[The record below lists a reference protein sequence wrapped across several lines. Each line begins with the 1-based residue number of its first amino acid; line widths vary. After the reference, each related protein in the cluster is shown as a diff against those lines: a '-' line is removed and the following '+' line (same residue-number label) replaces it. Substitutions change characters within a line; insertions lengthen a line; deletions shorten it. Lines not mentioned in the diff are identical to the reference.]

1 MNPAMTQSHWTALC
15 GWMALEAA
23 IVVVAAVLMCVAL
36 RRPTLQRAVW
46 QAAALGLIG
55 LFLAEVTGYYI
66 DPVAPRTA
74 AMVPNAQ
81 SRTEP
86 ISSRG
91 EKPPSASR
99 TVFPTEGLVVSEPMA
114 PLGAESRTREWETT
128 SNALPEQKPE
138 PPWWPFQ
145 TWLVGCLLVVVWRV
159 AASMAL
165 GQTQRR
171 FAPITNGELL
181 QRLEQMRVACSV
193 SQRVRYYTDESMRSP
208 MVYGARRPTL
218 VLPFDFAERFT
229 PAQQSAMLA
238 HEFAHLE
245 GRDALWRWVADAA
258 LALWWWHPG
267 AWWARRQLRTTTELA
282 ADHASASVANGPAAL
297 AESLVILGRQM
308 THPSGNR
315 GFGVVGGG
323 FHSDLARRVTC
334 LLAMEAVSPSRPESR
349 WIRRGGSLL
358 MILIAT
364 TVILGP
370 WPWVSARAQRPTPS
384 RALPGASADPTT
396 DRGSLPAGHANS
408 ENQDKRAGPD
418 LAGSVGLRLDGKT
431 LVDWQPDEEVFD
443 GLSLRPRS
451 YVSHRIYAGLRSSTH
466 ESSLPGDSNALIAD
480 ARLFIGNGAL
490 AEAYELLALLLEK
503 DPQHTGAQKLKRR
516 LEMVR
521 SDSADPIGAG
531 RSKEQLR
538 QQMET
543 IILPRF
549 EAIGMEPLGF
559 GLRRL
564 LGAAV
569 LSDASDELLKG
580 LHLSTLATINGNHR
594 ISPQRILMRLWHG
607 EKQPIAFVAALN
619 QMLREATPRKLRYQL
634 TGDGVVL
641 DFFQEHPPWDFR
653 TAGVILGSE
662 FGVPAFS
669 DEPRPEQPTLEP
681 VFDANWKPSRAH
693 IESKRSSLW
702 NGGAHKPNEELNNP
716 KESLDYVRALVKR
729 ERLGWAEP
737 SQLEANANHLDMI
750 QFYLDGV
757 LRLYPD
763 HEEAKKIQSEL
774 NALRNSGREEG
785 SNPPTA
791 PRTPLQA
798 PGANIIGED
807 AKRPELY
814 TRRFKVN
821 PAVFEEGLEPV
832 GGLADLQVRVR
843 NFLVACGIDI
853 PVSSLTASESNPS
866 SYDSHRLQDQQ
877 LLFYN
882 NRTGILF
889 ARLSLKDLDTLAQ
902 ALGALEVSSGADSKT
917 EPLAPSTPESRI
929 RRALEEAAF
938 PAQRK
943 KQPDPVPPKEVRS
956 VRLKVEIAN
965 IPEHRS
971 EALGLDWLY
980 GDASAPISEVE
991 SGQPVG
997 NLPGATSPNAA
1008 NFRVDRSS
1016 ERGRVVEL
1024 SQGQWIA
1031 FHEKLK
1037 LVGNGTLIQ
1046 APEVVVQEGRKGR
1059 VAIENSMTMVTG
1071 TQTLAPGKHAPQTES
1086 LMLGPSID
1094 LKAHWID
1101 NQWQIEMDA
1110 RVVEFLGYDDPGKPS
1125 AGEPLRPLPRLR
1137 VREVQGTGKVADG
1150 HCLLFRGPM
1159 MEIRERKR
1167 EGRLFKKAV
1176 EVVKR
1181 ERLLILV
1188 TPVY

>member
-1 MNPAMTQSHWTALC
+1 MESKS
-15 GWMALEAA
+15 E
-23 IVVVAAVLMCVAL
+23 
-36 RRPTLQRAVW
+36 
-46 QAAALGLIG
+46 
-55 LFLAEVTGYYI
+55 
-66 DPVAPRTA
+66 
-74 AMVPNAQ
+74 
-81 SRTEP
+81 TE
-86 ISSRG
+86 
-91 EKPPSASR
+91 
-99 TVFPTEGLVVSEPMA
+99 
-114 PLGAESRTREWETT
+114 
-128 SNALPEQKPE
+128 
-138 PPWWPFQ
+138 
-145 TWLVGCLLVVVWRV
+145 
-159 AASMAL
+159 
-165 GQTQRR
+165 
-171 FAPITNGELL
+171 
-181 QRLEQMRVACSV
+181 
-193 SQRVRYYTDESMRSP
+193 
-208 MVYGARRPTL
+208 
-218 VLPFDFAERFT
+218 
-229 PAQQSAMLA
+229 
-238 HEFAHLE
+238 
-245 GRDALWRWVADAA
+245 
-258 LALWWWHPG
+258 
-267 AWWARRQLRTTTELA
+267 
-282 ADHASASVANGPAAL
+282 
-297 AESLVILGRQM
+297 
-308 THPSGNR
+308 
-315 GFGVVGGG
+315 
-323 FHSDLARRVTC
+323 
-334 LLAMEAVSPSRPESR
+334 
-349 WIRRGGSLL
+349 
-358 MILIAT
+358 
-364 TVILGP
+364 
-370 WPWVSARAQRPTPS
+370 
-384 RALPGASADPTT
+384 
-396 DRGSLPAGHANS
+396 
-408 ENQDKRAGPD
+408 
-418 LAGSVGLRLDGKT
+418 
-431 LVDWQPDEEVFD
+431 D
-443 GLSLRPRS
+443 GLSLRPSASALRAPT
-451 YVSHRIYAGLRSSTH
+451 YVQLRAD
-466 ESSLPGDSNALIAD
+466 ESSLPDNSGALIAD
-480 ARLFIGNGAL
+480 ARLFIGIGAL
-490 AEAYELLALLLEK
+490 AEAYELLGLLLEK
-503 DPQHTGAQKLKRR
+503 DPQHIGAQKLKRR

-549 EAIGMEPLGF
+549 EAIAMEPLGF

-580 LHLSTLATINGNHR
+580 LHLYTLASPQGNSH
-594 ISPQRILMRLWHG
+594 ISPQGLAMRLWDG
-607 EKQPIAFVAALN
+607 GKQPMAFVAALN
-619 QMLREATPRKLRYQL
+619 QLLQEASPRKLRFQL

-641 DFFQEHPPWDFR
+641 DFFPEHPPWAFQ
-653 TAGVILGSE
+653 TAKSIVVSG
-662 FGVPAFS
+662 FGVPDFA

-681 VFDANWKPSRAH
+681 VFDANWKPPLAH
-693 IESKRSSLW
+693 IETMKNSLRIR
-702 NGGAHKPNEELNNP
+702 GAHKPNAELNDP
-716 KESLDYVRALVKR
+716 KGYLDWARTLVKR
-729 ERLGWAEP
+729 QRMGWAEP
-737 SQLEANANHLDMI
+737 SQLGANVSHLDMI

-774 NALRNSGREEG
+774 NALRNSWREEG

-798 PGANIIGED
+798 PGANIIGD
-807 AKRPELY
+807 GTKSAELY
-814 TRRFKVN
+814 TRTFKVN
-821 PAVFEEGLEPV
+821 PAVFQAALEAMVGELPISTSQATNDPGALQWLVRDFLRAAGVDFPSYSQAIAEFTPLPEGANRHP
-832 GGLADLQVRVR
+832 
-843 NFLVACGIDI
+843 
-853 PVSSLTASESNPS
+853 
-866 SYDSHRLQDQQ
+866 DQRA
-877 LLFYN
+877 LFYN
-882 NRTGILF
+882 DRTGLLF
-889 ARLSLKDLDTLAQ
+889 VRLPLKELDLVEQ
-902 ALGALEVSSGADSKT
+902 ALGVMDPGSVAKEHLSAMLKEYQQVLRRLEQQLGDSNPKT
-917 EPLAPSTPESRI
+917 VQLKQTVHDLRI
-929 RRALEEAAF
+929 RRAVMEAAW
-938 PAQRK
+938 
-943 KQPDPVPPKEVRS
+943 KQEQADPVPPSAIRS

-1037 LVGNGTLIQ
+1037 LIGNGTLVQ
-1046 APEVVVQEGRKGR
+1046 APEVVVKEGRKGR
-1059 VAIENSMTMVTG
+1059 VEIQDSMTMVTG

-1167 EGRLFKKAV
+1167 EGRLFKKLV